1 MIAEPSRRACEV
13 VLWFILFFAPA
24 AFGATEWWSRA
35 VLECL
40 IFVLASMCMLR
51 SDFAAALRGPLIG
64 FAAILVLG
72 AVQLTQAR
80 LMSDPGTSLPFT
92 LSRPQTLYAM
102 LHWAAMAALLWVS
115 SGIFRWEG
123 SIRRAFAAIFVTGLF
138 IGVVG
143 IIQRGHS
150 NLYYYG
156 LRPVLYGLAFG
167 PFANYNHA
175 AAWMVVS
182 TCIGGGLLV
191 AIFERAGRVPLSD
204 RIAKGA
210 LIAFCLAILLAAI
223 IETGSRG
230 AIYSLFISMLFTII
244 LSLRP
249 LDAKGGRR
257 ILLAM
262 AVLCSGAAV
271 GLYLAGSRWLGLVG
285 GKLDE
290 SVIYRLSMYR
300 SGLSMFLDF
309 PITGVGLGS
318 FTNAGHAYRE
328 SIIPGVMDHVH
339 SSWMEIALESGAL
352 GLAVFLITAVA
363 WPLAALGRRI
373 VGRNGPGHALAMGCF
388 AALLAFTLQGI
399 VEFSFQIPALSMVFA
414 VLLGATT
421 AMLGIEVKPLS
432 VRSGGARIFLTASFA
447 ALALISLPPGIS
459 GSGPRLTAPFGASS
473 DTLLPA
479 SDDPGNLNRERERL
493 LLNPTDPRLRHR
505 YGGALWSAGR
515 RQDAAQ
521 YLNDPGQLK

>member
-13 VLWFILFFAPA
+13 VLWVILFFAPA

-35 VLECL
+35 VLEFL
-40 IFVLASMCMLR
+40 IFALAAMCILR
-51 SDFAAALRGPLIG
+51 SDFVATLRGPLIG
-64 FAAILVLG
+64 FSVILVLG
-72 AVQLTQAR
+72 AAQLTQAR

-92 LSRPQTLYAM
+92 LSRPQTLYAL
-102 LHWAAMAALLWVS
+102 LHWTAMAALLWVS

-123 SIRRAFAAIFVTGLF
+123 SIKRAFAAIFFTGLF

-175 AAWMVVS
+175 AAWMVISACV
-182 TCIGGGLLV
+182 GGGLLL

-210 LIAFCLAILLAAI
+210 LVAFCLAILLAAI

-230 AIYSLFISMLFTII
+230 AMYSLFASVLFAIL
-244 LSLRP
+244 LSLRS

-257 ILLAM
+257 MLLAT
-262 AVLCSGAAV
+262 AGLCSVAAV
-271 GLYLAGSRWLGLVG
+271 GLYLAGPRWLGLVG

-318 FTNAGHAYRE
+318 FTNAAHAYRE
-328 SIIPGVMDHVH
+328 SIMPGVVDHVH
-339 SSWMEIALESGAL
+339 SSWMEIGLESGIF
-352 GLAVFLITAVA
+352 GLALFLITAVA
-363 WPLAALGRRI
+363 LPLAALARHIAGRSDD
-373 VGRNGPGHALAMGCF
+373 GRAVAAGCF
-388 AALLAFTLQGI
+388 AALLAFTLHGI
-399 VEFSFQIPALSMVFA
+399 VEFSFQIPALSMIFV
-414 VLLGATT
+414 VLLGAATVI
-421 AMLGIEVKPLS
+421 LGGSGKPHS
-432 VRSGGARIFLTASFA
+432 MRSGAPRALLTASFA
-447 ALALISLPPGIS
+447 ALALISLPPGFA
-459 GSGPRLTAPFGASS
+459 GFKPRLTAPFGSSS

-479 SDDPGNLNRERERL
+479 SDDPGDLNRERERL
-493 LLNPTDPRLRHR
+493 LLNPADPRLRHR
-505 YGGALWSAGR
+505 YGVALWGAGR